1 MNTEVKQM
9 CATQGPAQGP
19 AQRRRRAL
27 QWLAAAAA
35 SVSLL
40 AACGSIR
47 QSTAAPMLS
56 AADPVAVVS
65 LANFT
70 ETPAAGSSAT
80 AIAANVLRENGLTD
94 VRIAPAD
101 ASSNAMF
108 DTAQR
113 EIGEKKLAWARDQH
127 VKYVLTGAVEEWR
140 YKAGVDGEP
149 VAGVTFELIDVASGQ
164 VVWSATGS
172 RNGWS
177 RSSLANVASSLI
189 GKLLAPLRTGA

>member
-1 MNTEVKQM
+1 M
-9 CATQGPAQGP
+9 
-19 AQRRRRAL
+19 RAL

-35 SVSLL
+35 TVSLL

-47 QSTAAPMLS
+47 QSTAAPTLS

-113 EIGEKKLAWARDQH
+113 EIGEKKLAWAREQH